1 MTLERLLLRDFRCFA
16 RLEAEF
22 HPQVTCIVGRNAIG
36 KTSLLEAIAVLLR
49 LQSPRTGSLQNVIR
63 AGAKG
68 LVVDGFVDRRHLQF
82 YYSAKRRKLA
92 LDSVEQK
99 VTTSY
104 LEVARVVYL
113 ANSDIDLVRGP
124 AELRRR
130 FLDFLGA
137 QLPTNY
143 REILRSYDKALRSR
157 NAYLKMYP
165 SRPREVQAYT
175 KVLLKFGHQ
184 LTALRAFLIE
194 RLEPEVLRA
203 FAAISDRGEVVC
215 LRYLHGA
222 TLDFERAL
230 QESAAEEERLRTTVV
245 GPHRDDVQFLLHD
258 QPADLF
264 ASEGQQRTLA
274 IALKLAQAK
283 LLATDFP
290 RPPILL
296 LDDVFGELDQTRRN
310 RLLQQLPPT
319 SQQIVTTTS
328 LDWLAELPAGR
339 VCRLEE
345 GPASADRLIVD
356 CPAGRTASPPKNPPN
371 AR

>member
-1 MTLERLLLRDFRCFA
+1 MALARLSLRDFRCFS
-16 RLEAEF
+16 RLETEF
-22 HPQVTCIVGRNAIG
+22 HPQVTYIIGRNAIG

-68 LVVDGFVDRRHLQF
+68 LVVDGFVDQRHLQF
-82 YYSAKRRKLA
+82 YYSPRRRKLA

-99 VTTSY
+99 ATSDY
-104 LEVARVVYL
+104 LEIARVVYL

-130 FLDFLGA
+130 FLDFVGA
-137 QLPTNY
+137 QSLANY
-143 REILRSYDKALRSR
+143 REILRSYEKALRSR

-184 LTALRAFLIE
+184 LSALRAFLVE

-222 TLDFERAL
+222 TMDFERAL
-230 QESAAEEERLRTTVV
+230 RDSAAEEARLHTTVV

-258 QPADLF
+258 LPADLF

-274 IALKLAQAK
+274 VALKLAQAK
-283 LLATDFP
+283 LLAADFS

-296 LDDVFGELDQTRRN
+296 LDDVFGGLDQVRCT
-310 RLLQQLPPT
+310 RLLQQLPST
-319 SQQIVTTTS
+319 SQRVVTTTS
-328 LDWLAELPAGR
+328 LNWLSGFPEGR

-345 GPASADRLIVD
+345 GTH
-356 CPAGRTASPPKNPPN
+356 AGERVLTACT
-371 AR
+371 AE